1 MSLGVAGER
10 FGRQKLIELPYL
22 FNKIKIML
30 TTLSFKKSVGWNIKK
45 FRLGLNVSQ
54 DDLSARCGIYRT
66 YLSRIEGG
74 RANPSLLVLV
84 ALAATLDVGVGDL
97 LRKDAGTMT
106 ISNARSSNR
115 TLSR

>member
-1 MSLGVAGER
+1 MAT
-10 FGRQKLIELPYL
+10 KL
-22 FNKIKIML
+22 
-30 TTLSFKKSVGWNIKK
+30 TFKEMVGWNVKK

-84 ALAATLDVGVGDL
+84 ALATTLEVGVDDL
-97 LRKDAGTMT
+97 LRREAGEIVVST
-106 ISNARSSNR
+106 ARASSR
-115 TLSR
+115 TLHG